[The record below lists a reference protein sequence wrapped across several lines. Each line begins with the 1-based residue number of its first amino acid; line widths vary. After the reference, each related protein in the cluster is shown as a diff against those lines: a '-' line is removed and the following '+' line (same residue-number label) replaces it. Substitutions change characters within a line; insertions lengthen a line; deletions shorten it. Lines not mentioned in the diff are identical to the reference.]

1 MKLVKIFSKVLM
13 CMLSSLALHGA
24 KMDERRALSV
34 CGRDSHGGLVIK
46 VIDGREMP
54 LIVLVSRSFWES
66 NSVAMASARER
77 MRRQR
82 LKLHT
87 AELSSEER
95 AVIKTIVKNYFEDEE
110 TDLQCATDAVRAT
123 LDVDTI
129 AQSPQ

>member
-1 MKLVKIFSKVLM
+1 
-13 CMLSSLALHGA
+13 
-24 KMDERRALSV
+24 
-34 CGRDSHGGLVIK
+34 
-46 VIDGREMP
+46 
-54 LIVLVSRSFWES
+54 
-66 NSVAMASARER
+66 MASARER